1 MNQKGNNMFESERE
15 NITQDDV
22 LKGYTFHNDETIKN
36 YMKWYGLSVQEALIR
51 AGQFDFKMKHEKDWG
66 GQDEDIA

>member
-1 MNQKGNNMFESERE
+1 M
-15 NITQDDV
+15 QDDV

-51 AGQFDFKMKHEKDWG
+51 AGQFDCKMQYEKDWG
-66 GQDEDIA
+66 GQDEDID